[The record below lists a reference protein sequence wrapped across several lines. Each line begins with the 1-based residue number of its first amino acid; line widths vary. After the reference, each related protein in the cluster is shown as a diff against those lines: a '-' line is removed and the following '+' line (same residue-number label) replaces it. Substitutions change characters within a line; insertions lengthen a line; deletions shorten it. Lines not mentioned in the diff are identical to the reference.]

1 MADLLS
7 SKASS
12 SPCRDAPC
20 GSFTRRTCKRC
31 GRGNDTANPFK
42 YQLPGRPLIAWRRPK
57 GRECGS
63 CPDVLNKLSPEARD
77 KWERKLD
84 SECPAQQQ
92 AWLAEQVAP
101 WEEDKHRTGGGR
113 HRRTAAEL
121 ASTTHTIKERMVDQ
135 IAKMLVCF
143 HLRGFGPCVL
153 AVTHA
158 DNRT

>member
-1 MADLLS
+1 M
-7 SKASS
+7 
-12 SPCRDAPC
+12 
-20 GSFTRRTCKRC
+20 
-31 GRGNDTANPFK
+31 
-42 YQLPGRPLIAWRRPK
+42 
-57 GRECGS
+57 
-63 CPDVLNKLSPEARD
+63 SPEARD

-101 WEEDKHRTGGGR
+101 GRKIKHRTGGGR